1 MALLKWT
8 VGDTITER
16 SANNKGVR
24 KGTEG
29 ELAGIVVADREDG
42 DVLWNSTNGQFGV
55 PQIQLDATADD
66 RSNVHILLALDSN
79 EVSIVGSTPTQVKDS
94 DFAKDSGTEFG
105 GFTGNQITIVARL
118 KQTGGGT
125 TTLIMEVDGG
135 PTDEITITSTSA
147 TFEMKTGFFDA
158 SGLAAGYHTLE
169 FFISNAGGT
178 SAQLQLLEIWGL

>member
-1 MALLKWT
+1 MVLLKWT
-8 VGDTITER
+8 TGDTITER

-29 ELAGIVVADREDG
+29 ELAAIASADREDG

-55 PQIQLDATADD
+55 PQIQLDATAND
-66 RSNVHILLALDSN
+66 RSNVHILLGADS
-79 EVSIVGSTPTQVKDS
+79 SDTTITGSTPTQVKDS
-94 DFAKDSGTEFG
+94 DFAKDSATEFG
-105 GFTGNQITIVARL
+105 GFSCNQITIVARI

-135 PTDEITITSTSA
+135 PTDEITLTSTS
-147 TFEMKTGFFDA
+147 TSFELKTGFFDA

-169 FFISNAGGT
+169 FFISNSGGT